1 VIFNRWSQVVFEFNA
16 QQNIACDGRNHTSK
30 QSQNNEP
37 TYLLP
42 KRSLHRLQLQRR
54 SSTQPIQEYLTEVV
68 IIIGDQNV
76 DFFGFNLL
84 PEPGCIIIYRFQ
96 RKI

>member
-1 VIFNRWSQVVFEFNA
+1 MGWPQSHIKA
-16 QQNIACDGRNHTSK
+16 KPK
-30 QSQNNEP
+30 QRTRGTTP
-37 TYLLP
+37 RGCLF
-42 KRSLHRLQLQRR
+42 HRLQLQRR
-54 SSTQPIQEYLTEVV
+54 SSTQPIQEYLSEAV

-76 DFFGFNLL
+76 NFFGFNLL

>member
-1 VIFNRWSQVVFEFNA
+1 MRWPQSHIKAKPKQRTH
-16 QQNIACDGRNHTSK
+16 IHTP
-30 QSQNNEP
+30 QM
-37 TYLLP
+37 
-42 KRSLHRLQLQRR
+42 RSLHRLQLQRR

>member
-1 VIFNRWSQVVFEFNA
+1 MGWPQSHIKA
-16 QQNIACDGRNHTSK
+16 KPK
-30 QSQNNEP
+30 QRTHIP
-37 TYLLP
+37 TP
-42 KRSLHRLQLQRR
+42 QMRSLHRLQLQRR
-54 SSTQPIQEYLTEVV
+54 SSTQPIQEYLSEAV

-76 DFFGFNLL
+76 NFFGFNLL

>member
-1 VIFNRWSQVVFEFNA
+1 MRWPQSHIKA
-16 QQNIACDGRNHTSK
+16 KPK
-30 QSQNNEP
+30 QRTHIP
-37 TYLLP
+37 TP
-42 KRSLHRLQLQRR
+42 QMRSLHRLQLQRR

>member
-1 VIFNRWSQVVFEFNA
+1 MRWPQSHIKA
-16 QQNIACDGRNHTSK
+16 KPK
-30 QSQNNEP
+30 QRTHIP
-37 TYLLP
+37 TP
-42 KRSLHRLQLQRR
+42 QMRSLHRLQLQRR

-84 PEPGCIIIYRFQ
+84 HEPGCIIIYRFQ